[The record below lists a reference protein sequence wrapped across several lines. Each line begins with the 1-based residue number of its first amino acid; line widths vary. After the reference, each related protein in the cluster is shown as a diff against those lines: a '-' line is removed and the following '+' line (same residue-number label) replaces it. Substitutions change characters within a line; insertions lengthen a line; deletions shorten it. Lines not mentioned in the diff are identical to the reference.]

1 MSSGRGGGREGG
13 QAGHGWIP
21 DGLSGLPTVG
31 SEAPL
36 VSEAPSALIQL
47 HSKSLLWN
55 ASETQPASPTASPPP
70 SLGTRDSTFLLGPFS
85 PSLEQT
91 P

>member
-13 QAGHGWIP
+13 QAGRGWIP

-55 ASETQPASPTASPPP
+55 ASETQPASPHSLPPP

-85 PSLEQT
+85 PSLAQT